1 MRHLAIAIAVLLAG
15 PVMAEVGPKIHK
27 LCLEAKDYKGCIEQH
42 SQNDNKQVMTPIEKY
57 KLVKVYAML
66 LCEDG
71 SSFGEWTQEKRS
83 SVAALHTGLQY
94 DQVFLESYFSRL
106 QNETRDEMQK
116 ITSAKCPQQQD
127 AYARKVAE
135 KGNREWATIKPLQ
148 PSDFTST
155 ERPAEAASVATW
167 QDYCNSQGKTYYER
181 TSGLSWFGITLS
193 NKKEWQGCLTDAEA
207 VQAGAGTT
215 TYKPVNPRSPVN
227 CYGSGY
233 ATGGN
238 SYNTKTTC
246 Y

>member
-1 MRHLAIAIAVLLAG
+1 MRQLLLAVSVVLLPG
-15 PVMAEVGPKIHK
+15 PMMAQVDPKIHK
-27 LCLEAKDYKGCIEQH
+27 LCSEAKDYAGCVNISIKKDTVLLKEAEKSNGKPQ
-42 SQNDNKQVMTPIEKY
+42 STEWRSYGPLQVDWSGLQRMGGSFAAPILDSDGKP
-57 KLVKVYAML
+57 VYLAVN
-66 LCEDG
+66 CEDRKFNTT
-71 SSFGEWTQEKRS
+71 SE
-83 SVAALHTGLQY
+83 TGQWK
-94 DQVFLESYFSRL
+94 DGWDS
-106 QNETRDEMQK
+106 
-116 ITSAKCPQQQD
+116 PQ
-127 AYARKVAE
+127 
-135 KGNREWATIKPLQ
+135 
-148 PSDFTST
+148 SDFEQRLVTDLCNASPPSSST
-155 ERPAEAASVATW
+155 ANERPADGASVATW
-167 QDYCNSQGKTYYER
+167 QGYCNSQGKTYYER